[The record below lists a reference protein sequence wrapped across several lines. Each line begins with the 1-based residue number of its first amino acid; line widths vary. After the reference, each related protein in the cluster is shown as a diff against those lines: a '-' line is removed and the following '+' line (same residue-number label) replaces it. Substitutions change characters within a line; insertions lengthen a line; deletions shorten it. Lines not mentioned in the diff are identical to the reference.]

1 MYKLPV
7 AASGQPAA
15 AAAVAVVAAAV
26 VVAAVATIGVSRFR
40 SASRVNESSPSP
52 LVKCER
58 REKKLVSF
66 KTLRSFRERDFRQYF
81 YIE

>member
-15 AAAVAVVAAAV
+15 AVATVVA
-26 VVAAVATIGVSRFR
+26 VAAVATTGVSRFR

-52 LVKCER
+52 LVKLRAKGEEGPHQALR
-58 REKKLVSF
+58 F
-66 KTLRSFRERDFRQYF
+66 KTQRSCRENA
-81 YIE
+81 I